1 VIKIKQRKT
10 ETVSLRISI
19 DEKKRLADEAKEL
32 KLELAELLRKRIL
45 GEENNDLTNKVYELE
60 KRVKIIEE
68 KLK

>member
-1 VIKIKQRKT
+1 MIKIKQRKT